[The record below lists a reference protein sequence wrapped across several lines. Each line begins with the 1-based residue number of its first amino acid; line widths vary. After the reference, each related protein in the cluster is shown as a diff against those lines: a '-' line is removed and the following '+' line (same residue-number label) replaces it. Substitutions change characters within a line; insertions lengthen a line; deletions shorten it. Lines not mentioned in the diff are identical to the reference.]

1 LIFTKDDALDT
12 LALIVYKR
20 RTKQEVCGAGSAEY
34 DRRAAE
40 YIWAFFDNC
49 EDRKIDSVEDVLMCP
64 RHEDYEAYEPWYQFL
79 KGQING

>member
-1 LIFTKDDALDT
+1 MTFTKDDALDT

-40 YIWAFFDNC
+40 NIWGFFDRYNGAESI
-49 EDRKIDSVEDVLMCP
+49 EDILMN
-64 RHEDYEAYEPWYQFL
+64 HTYKDYKDYLPFYQFL
-79 KGQING
+79 KEQING